1 MSSYRFLFFDL
12 DKTIYDFDASSEMTF
27 REIYDQFQLREKGIG
42 DLQEFI
48 RTYTRINLELW
59 DLYRRGGIQKEVLNI
74 QRFDLALRAYNLD
87 DPSLAAQIA
96 AYYVTESPMKNTLYP
111 GVEATLAHLKKKY
124 RLFIITNGFEEVQHK
139 KLAVNNLRPFFD
151 DVITSEEAGC
161 KKPDPAIFRYA
172 LHRVKATADES
183 LMIGDD
189 LEVDIQGAKAMGMDQ
204 VFVNYRKIVHG
215 EQVTFEVSSFPE
227 LTLFL

>member
-12 DKTIYDFDASSEMTF
+12 DKTIYDFDASSGLTF
-27 REIYDQFQLREKGIG
+27 RGIFDHFQLKDKGIR
-42 DLQEFI
+42 DLQGFI
-48 RTYTRINLELW
+48 QTYTRVNLELW

-74 QRFDLALRAYNLD
+74 QRFDQALQAHGLD

-96 AYYVTESPMKNTLYP
+96 AYYVAESPLKNTLFP
-111 GVEATLAHLKKKY
+111 GVEATLAYLKQKY

-139 KLAVNNLRPFFD
+139 KLAVNNLQPFFD

-161 KKPDPAIFRYA
+161 KKPDPDIFRYA
-172 LHRVKATADES
+172 LYRVKATVDES

-189 LEVDIQGAKAMGMDQ
+189 LEVDIQGAKALGMDQ
-204 VFVNYRKIVHG
+204 VFVNYSKIVHG
-215 EQVTFEVSSFPE
+215 EQVTFEVNSFPE